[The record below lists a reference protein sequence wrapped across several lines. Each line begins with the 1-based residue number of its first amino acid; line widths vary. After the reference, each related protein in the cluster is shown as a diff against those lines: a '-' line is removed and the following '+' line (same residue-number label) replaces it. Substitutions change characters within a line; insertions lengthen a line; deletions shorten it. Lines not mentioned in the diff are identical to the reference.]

1 MGSLILCRSA
11 VAKHPYY
18 VPELGIRIYSGEE
31 LSYFI
36 YHNLMLL
43 GDHFLDERL
52 FRFINQEL
60 GMPELETKLRKWAGQ
75 ADQAELLLVILQ
87 DIHYYDDTELKA
99 FRSELYRLKAA
110 KSTDLMKE
118 KADYFFRRRRYYDA
132 IRCYREILTGKSEES
147 GDSAFLGD
155 VWFCMGSAL
164 AGIFSFDRA
173 VDCYQHAYELLH
185 AEEALQKIYEIH
197 LMDSLSVFPEEL
209 FADVPTETIHR
220 WKENFEQ
227 MKKQAALEGKAKGAF
242 ALTNEDSVRR
252 AVGFCRLVQDWKNE
266 YRRSQG

>member
-1 MGSLILCRSA
+1 
-11 VAKHPYY
+11 
-18 VPELGIRIYSGEE
+18 
-31 LSYFI
+31 
-36 YHNLMLL
+36 
-43 GDHFLDERL
+43 
-52 FRFINQEL
+52 
-60 GMPELETKLRKWAGQ
+60 
-75 ADQAELLLVILQ
+75 
-87 DIHYYDDTELKA
+87 
-99 FRSELYRLKAA
+99 
-110 KSTDLMKE
+110 MKK

-227 MKKQAALEGKAKGAF
+227 MKKQVALEGKAKEAF
-242 ALTNEDSVRR
+242 ALMNEDSVRR